1 MFTHTVLKATVLM
14 VKQQQNHTHTRKN
27 KNFKNLKYKIFLSKY
42 SIEPYYAAI

>member
-1 MFTHTVLKATVLM
+1 MFTRTVLKATVLM
-14 VKQQQNHTHTRKN
+14 AKQQQNHTHTQN

>member
-1 MFTHTVLKATVLM
+1 MFTHTVLKAIVLII
-14 VKQQQNHTHTRKN
+14 KQQQNHTQKKY